1 MSPRRSTQR
10 YEFIRIIRFFEGGIG
25 VAKIAFYLD
34 WAWGNIFCWLFSRC
48 LFFLFQGENYT
59 GKKLAEPQS
68 VKIQVNS
75 REIQFRKKVG
85 KMKQKVDTRRL
96 IPKSGKVD
104 MLSITQNSATGK
116 HGKRFED
123 IKISYGWQ
131 VGSHTSSKNI
141 SNVWN
146 VGQVDIGQLWYGT
159 SLVQYFGSS
168 KFSDK

>member
-10 YEFIRIIRFFEGGIG
+10 YEFTLIIRFFEGGIG
-25 VAKIAFYLD
+25 AAKIAFYLD
-34 WAWGNIFCWLFSRC
+34 WAWGNIFCRLFSRC
-48 LFFLFQGENYT
+48 LFFLFQGENYN

-75 REIQFRKKVG
+75 REIQFCKKVG

-96 IPKSGKVD
+96 IHKSGKVD

-123 IKISYGWQ
+123 IEISYGWQ
-131 VGSHTSSKNI
+131 AGSHTSNKNI
-141 SNVWN
+141 SNVRN
-146 VGQVDIGQLWYGT
+146 VGKFDIGQLWYGT

-168 KFSDK
+168 KFLDK